1 MREPI
6 ARDVSA
12 LEQAWDVYAAFRKD
26 ARLSALTPQFRK
38 MLRAAAPD
46 RDLIHALYQEI
57 PPAPQATDAFMDWSD
72 PKLAHAYR
80 ELDAYLHRAAQ
91 EARVPRWPY
100 GFEHLRIAQSLL
112 NTFLAAAL
120 AGNAKLAELAKQMRA
135 QGLKFSGKAVDY
147 LQLPFSADRLRALKQ
162 IGFSLDAREHAL
174 SGKAVF
180 RHAHGMFY
188 PVILSGQGMPPAG
201 VLARAEA
208 PLRLRDAVDP
218 EWLDMRDVYSAV
230 KQGLA
235 GQIEILEDLPEA
247 VRQKAAAFIERQH
260 WPELELV
267 EDHWAAW
274 AKGEYGDTLNK
285 AFPGMRLQIQP
296 QEIPLLEVGV
306 RRGSS
311 GPQQGL
317 LHVERPPA
325 QSGASRI
332 AYVQRIGDSVLYN
345 GFQENVTP
353 PAFAAPYGPCLKI
366 ARILMRL
373 QWPLLWFMGPVRWA
387 KFLRALIGRDWAR
400 LLFIE
405 SPDEPWLNHTP
416 VARKFRDAADG
427 LLGPGAWKYFVD
439 HRTLRF
445 TGEIQSSILDFILF
459 APKRS
464 DFDMAREA
472 LGALGFEERERY
484 NPLNTDWEAQ
494 VLWMPAY
501 SHAAFFLDK
510 PLEGRRGKV
519 AFFSAVWR
527 SLFLFGINPAK
538 HDSGPSNARALF
550 RSMDRSISLIGPTPY
565 FYHHVAIEGV
575 FEEIGERLSRN
586 ETPFVL
592 RKKDMS
598 PEEIQGG
605 FIARFSKKIARRQ
618 AFSLESRAVN
628 PAWLLS
634 TYVMGRLTRE
644 EMASLYE
651 DAARHG
657 GRAITVEGPHYEN
670 IDRRCGM
677 HRFDQG
683 KVDIA
688 IQTSSEAKAISHGT
702 RESWGARLR
711 NAWRLATI
719 RPAVSSGDLP
729 LEVWVQ
735 DAGSCKA
742 LPWLGDLP
750 RRLIQKDLADF
761 GHDESRGDIVPIAAV
776 LAPRDE
782 KQLCEILK
790 RYSAK
795 GRALTIASA
804 NTGLSRGAVPAAPG
818 EEVLSMRLFRRAPE
832 IHHDAQGAAYAVV
845 GAGIPLSEF
854 QDFVESQGLYYP
866 PDPTERSALLG
877 GTIATNAS
885 GPRSFK
891 YGPTRAWVKALRVAL
906 PGGEMLELRR
916 GDTKADA
923 NGILRIR
930 GAKGSSYEI
939 KVPSYDMPPIKNAA
953 GYYAGPGMDLIDLF
967 IGSEGT
973 LGVITQEELALL
985 PKPPHRYSG
994 NVYFPREQ
1002 EAFAFVKAVK
1012 QAKAEG
1018 RLDPSLL
1025 EFFDEASVEIMRRR
1039 DAAIPPQAKAAIY
1052 FEQEIGA
1059 LNAPALSEDS
1069 RVEDWRVLMD
1079 RCGALQLREA
1089 FSAEDRLLLRD
1100 LRHGVP
1106 EEVNKQIAATGR
1118 AFPGSGIRK
1127 VATDIAVPDDG
1138 FEEMLRAYRDVLA
1151 REGMRHVTWGHVGD
1165 NHLHVNMMPKDPAQ
1179 FEKAKDLLLEFA
1191 REASRLHGTV
1201 TAEHGAG
1208 KIKIPQL
1215 KIMMGDKAM
1224 REMAAV
1230 KKVLDPAG
1238 ILGRGTLFDK
1248 L

>member
-1 MREPI
+1 M
-6 ARDVSA
+6 
-12 LEQAWDVYAAFRKD
+12 EQAWDVYVAFRKD

-57 PPAPQATDAFMDWSD
+57 PPAPQATVGFMDWSD
-72 PKLAHAYR
+72 AKLIRAY
-80 ELDAYLHRAAQ
+80 ETLDAYLQRAAQ

-100 GFEHLRIAQSLL
+100 CFEHLRIAQSLL

-120 AGNAKLAELAKQMRA
+120 AGNAELAALAKQMRA
-135 QGLKFSGKAVDY
+135 QGLKFSGKAIDY
-147 LQLPFSADRLRALKQ
+147 LQVPFSDDRLRALKR

-188 PVILSGQGMPPAG
+188 PVILSGAGMPPADA
-201 VLARAEA
+201 LARAEA

-218 EWLDMRDVYSAV
+218 EWLDMREVYSAV

-235 GQIEILEDLPEA
+235 GQIEILEDLPED
-247 VRQKAAAFIERQH
+247 VRQKAAEFIQRQR

-267 EDHWAAW
+267 EDHWEAW
-274 AKGEYGDTLNK
+274 VKGEFGDALSK
-285 AFPGMRLQIQP
+285 AFPGLRLKIQP
-296 QEIPLLEVGV
+296 EEIPLLEVGV

-311 GPQQGL
+311 GPQEGL

-325 QSGASRI
+325 QSGVSRI
-332 AYVQRIGDSVLYN
+332 AYVRRIGDSVLYN
-345 GFQENVTP
+345 GFQENVI
-353 PAFAAPYGPCLKI
+353 PAGFVSPHGMRLKI
-366 ARILMRL
+366 ARLLMHA
-373 QWPLLWFMGPVRWA
+373 QWPLWWFMGPFRWA
-387 KFLRALIGRDWAR
+387 KCLCALVGRDWAR

-405 SPDEPWLNHTP
+405 SPDEPWLQHTP
-416 VARKFRDAADG
+416 VAGKFRDAVDG

-445 TGEIQSSILDFILF
+445 TGESQRSVTDLMLF
-459 APKRS
+459 SPRRS

-472 LGALGFEERERY
+472 LGVLGFEERERY
-484 NPLNTDWEAQ
+484 NPVNTDWEAQ
-494 VLWMPAY
+494 VLWMPAH

-538 HDSGPSNARALF
+538 DCSGASNARALF
-550 RSMDRSISLIGPTPY
+550 RSIDRSISLIGPTPY
-565 FYHHVAIEGV
+565 FFHHVAIEGV
-575 FEEIGERLSRN
+575 FEEIGERLSRDK
-586 ETPFVL
+586 TPFVL

-598 PEEIQGG
+598 PEEMHGG

-644 EMASLYE
+644 EIASLYE
-651 DAARHG
+651 DAAQHG

-702 RESWGARLR
+702 RESWPVRLR
-711 NAWRLATI
+711 NAWRMATSK
-719 RPAVSSGDLP
+719 PSASLGDAP
-729 LEVWVQ
+729 LEVWVH
-735 DAGSCKA
+735 DAGNGKG

-750 RRLIQKDLADF
+750 HRVKQRDLADF
-761 GHDESRGDIVPIAAV
+761 GHDEARGDIVPVAAV

-782 KQLCEILK
+782 QQLCEILK

-795 GRALTIASA
+795 GRALTVASA

-832 IHHDAQGAAYAVV
+832 IRRDAQGGPIAVI

-906 PGGEMLELRR
+906 PRGEMLELRR
-916 GDTKADA
+916 GEIKADA
-923 NGILRIR
+923 NGVLHIR

-939 KVPSYDMPPIKNAA
+939 KVPSYSMPPIKNAA

-973 LGVITQEELALL
+973 LGVITQAELALL

-994 NVYFPREQ
+994 NVYFPREE
-1002 EAFAFVKAVK
+1002 EALSFVKAVK
-1012 QAKAEG
+1012 QAKVQG

-1025 EFFDEASVEIMRRR
+1025 EFFDEASVDIMRRR
-1039 DAAIPPQAKAAIY
+1039 DAAIPAEAKAAIY

-1059 LNAPALSEDS
+1059 LNAAALSEDS
-1069 RVEDWRVLMD
+1069 RVGDWRVLMD
-1079 RCGALQLREA
+1079 QCGALQLREA

-1100 LRHGVP
+1100 LRHSVP
-1106 EEVNKQIAATGR
+1106 EEVNKRIAATGR
-1118 AFPGSGIRK
+1118 TFPGSGIRK
-1127 VATDIAVPDDG
+1127 VATDIAVPDAG
-1138 FEEMLRAYRDVLA
+1138 FDEMLRVYRDILA

-1165 NHLHVNMMPKDPAQ
+1165 NHLHVNMMPKDPGQ
-1179 FEKAKDLLLEFA
+1179 FEKAKDLLIEFA

-1224 REMAAV
+1224 QEMAAV